1 MILFKKDTTVKW
13 GFLMGYSL
21 MVVNFVAGTL
31 FNLGLKKITEQFDK
45 SADSTIS
52 EMQEAAM
59 RVEIQA
65 SVLLTQAKVEQEL
78 AISRRID
85 SAEEV
90 EIEEYYDISG
100 KGNIGLNIESETID
114 FGLSAKGRKV
124 TKRIIRFK
132 GCGPLIQ
139 VPKSSEEIQQQSI
152 EDPNFIMK

>member
-1 MILFKKDTTVKW
+1 
-13 GFLMGYSL
+13 
-21 MVVNFVAGTL
+21 MVVNVVASTL
-31 FNLGLKKITEQFDK
+31 LGMGLKRITEEFSK
-45 SADSTIS
+45 SADSTPS

-59 RVEIQA
+59 RAEIQA

-100 KGNIGLNIESETID
+100 KGNLGVNIEGETID
-114 FGLSAKGRKV
+114 LGLSAKGRKV

-132 GCGPLIQ
+132 GCTPLVQ
-139 VPKSSEEIQQQSI
+139 YPESSVETKQETLEE
-152 EDPNFIMK
+152 PNFIIK

>member
-1 MILFKKDTTVKW
+1 
-13 GFLMGYSL
+13 
-21 MVVNFVAGTL
+21 MVVNVVASTL
-31 FNLGLKKITEQFDK
+31 FGMGLKKITEEFNK
-45 SADSTIS
+45 SADSTPS

-59 RVEIQA
+59 RAEIQA

-100 KGNIGLNIESETID
+100 KGNLGVNIEDETID
-114 FGLSAKGRKV
+114 LGLSAKGRKV

-132 GCGPLIQ
+132 GCTPLVQ
-139 VPKSSEEIQQQSI
+139 YSTSTAETQQESLEE
-152 EDPNFIMK
+152 PNFVMK

>member
-1 MILFKKDTTVKW
+1 
-13 GFLMGYSL
+13 
-21 MVVNFVAGTL
+21 MVVNVVASTL
-31 FNLGLKKITEQFDK
+31 FGMGLKKITEQFDK
-45 SADSTIS
+45 SVNSTTS

-59 RVEIQA
+59 RAEIQA

-100 KGNIGLNIESETID
+100 KGNLGLNIEGEAID
-114 FGLSAKGRKV
+114 LGLSAKGRKV

-132 GCGPLIQ
+132 GCTPLHEFPNSPFENQ
-139 VPKSSEEIQQQSI
+139 QESLEE
-152 EDPNFIMK
+152 PNFVMK